1 MGAFSSSPHR
11 DSKKRSE
18 IPANQTVQRTGASR
32 FAQRQIKHQRRLAPV
47 ADLFVKRDD
56 HMKRDSQEFKMRL
69 YEQIKR
75 LFPEDEIELL
85 VARAA
90 GPAGSGQPFD

>member
-1 MGAFSSSPHR
+1 
-11 DSKKRSE
+11 
-18 IPANQTVQRTGASR
+18 
-32 FAQRQIKHQRRLAPV
+32 
-47 ADLFVKRDD
+47 
-56 HMKRDSQEFKMRL
+56 MKRDSQEFKMRL

-90 GPAGSGQPFD
+90 GPAGSGQPFDPAVRIVHKPTGKSVECNDFPSQVENRIIATLELRIACDKGTA